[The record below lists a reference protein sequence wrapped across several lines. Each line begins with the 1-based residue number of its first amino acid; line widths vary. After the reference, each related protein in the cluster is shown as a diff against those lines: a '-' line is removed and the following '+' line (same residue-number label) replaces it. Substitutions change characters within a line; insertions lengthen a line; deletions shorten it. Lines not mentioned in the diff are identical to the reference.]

1 LNASTNIARPLA
13 VAHLTA
19 LDVEPVR
26 WVRVAAAAG
35 FDAVGLRLHPATEG
49 GIAYPCDVASEA
61 HLELRHTLAGEGI
74 GVHDVEFIPV
84 VPGLD
89 VASFESLFDAA
100 ASLGA
105 RCVNVSGD
113 DPDTARLADTLAA
126 LATLAEPFGLRIDL
140 EFMRWRHV
148 ASLEHARM
156 VAARAGHRNLA
167 VLVDALHLSRSGG
180 IPDDIAAMPHGL
192 IGSAQLCDAS
202 PRHPRTNEEAIHEA
216 RENRLAPGDGALPL
230 EALIHALPPQ
240 TMLSVEMPMPALALQ
255 TRIELAYAATRR
267 VIEACAMEAQ

>member
-1 LNASTNIARPLA
+1 LNAANTLARPLA

-26 WVRVAAAAG
+26 WVRVAAATG

-49 GIAYPCDVASEA
+49 GIAYPCDVASDA
-61 HLELRHTLAGEGI
+61 HRELRHTLAGEGI

-89 VASFESLFDAA
+89 VASFEALFDAA

-113 DPDTARLADTLAA
+113 DPDTTRLADTLAA

-148 ASLEHARM
+148 ASIEHARM
-156 VAARAGHRNLA
+156 VVACAAHRNLA

-180 IPDDIAAMPHGL
+180 IPDDVAAMPQGL

-202 PRHPRTNEEAIHEA
+202 PRHPQSNDEAIHEA
-216 RENRLAPGDGALPL
+216 RENRLAPGEGALPL
-230 EALIHALPPQ
+230 DALLHALPPQ
-240 TMLSVEMPMPALALQ
+240 TMLSVEMPMPTLALQ
-255 TRIELAYAATRR
+255 ARMELAYIATRR
-267 VIEACAMEAQ
+267 VIEVCAMEAQ